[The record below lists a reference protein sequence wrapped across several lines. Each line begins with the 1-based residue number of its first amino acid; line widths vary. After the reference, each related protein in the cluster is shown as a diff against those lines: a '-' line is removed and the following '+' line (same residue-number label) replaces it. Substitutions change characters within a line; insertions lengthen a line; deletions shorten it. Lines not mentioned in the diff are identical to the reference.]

1 MSETSQRNVIEK
13 LKMEE
18 LINKYFEKSLTERDL
33 VEFNQ
38 RLETDVEFKAE
49 FDFQKSVQS
58 AIHSKERAE
67 IKNLVASFE
76 KPKLQ
81 KVWWK
86 YAAAAVV
93 VIIGAWVVFQQFLS
107 KPNPSE
113 LYLSYYQTYP
123 NIVAP
128 NVRGENQENLT
139 TKAFLAYDSGDFQTA
154 AQLFGELK
162 TQTSEDYVVFY
173 EGISYLE
180 VNKPE
185 KTIAL
190 FENKNF
196 TNRDAQLEV
205 YRKWYLALAF
215 LKTGKKEQSVEILKG
230 LSITENPQ
238 KEQALKLLNKL

>member
-1 MSETSQRNVIEK
+1 
-13 LKMEE
+13 MEE
-18 LINKYFEKSLTERDL
+18 LINKYFEKSLTEREL

-38 RLETDVEFKAE
+38 RLEVDAE
-49 FDFQKSVQS
+49 FNAYFEFQKSVQS
-58 AIHSKERAE
+58 AIRSKERAE

-76 KPKLQ
+76 KPKY
-81 KVWWK
+81 KNGWWK
-86 YAAAAVV
+86 YAAAAVM
-93 VIIGAWVVFQQFLS
+93 VIVGGLVVFQQNIF
-107 KPNPSE
+107 KPSPSE

-128 NVRGENQENLT
+128 NVRGENQENLK

-162 TQTSEDYVVFY
+162 TQTSEYYAFFY

-180 VNKPE
+180 INKPE

-190 FENKNF
+190 FKNKNF
-196 TNRDAQLEV
+196 TNRDDQLEV

-215 LKTGKKEQSVEILKG
+215 LKTEKKEQSVEILKG

-238 KEQALKLLNKL
+238 KEQALKLLDKL

>member
-1 MSETSQRNVIEK
+1 
-13 LKMEE
+13 MEE
-18 LINKYFEKSLTERDL
+18 LINKYFEKSLTEREL

-38 RLETDVEFKAE
+38 RLEVDAEFKAYFE
-49 FDFQKSVQS
+49 FQKSVQS
-58 AIHSKERAE
+58 AIRSKERAE

-76 KPKLQ
+76 KPKH
-81 KVWWK
+81 KNGWWK

-93 VIIGAWVVFQQFLS
+93 VIVGGLVVFQQYIF
-107 KPNPSE
+107 KPSPSE

-128 NVRGENQENLT
+128 NVRGENQENLK

-162 TQTSEDYVVFY
+162 TQTSEYYAVFY

-180 VNKPE
+180 INKPE

-190 FENKNF
+190 FKNKNF
-196 TNRDAQLEV
+196 TNRDDQLEV

-215 LKTGKKEQSVEILKG
+215 LKTEKKEQSVEILKG

-238 KEQALKLLNKL
+238 KEQALKLLDKL